1 MSNSGN
7 VIINFFLSNHF
18 EVNVKELF
26 FEKSSVHL
34 FFFFYKKLGKKFQCE
49 KNMIKNLNFVKQ
61 EKSTKQS

>member
-34 FFFFYKKLGKKFQCE
+34 FFFFLQKIG
-49 KNMIKNLNFVKQ
+49 
-61 EKSTKQS
+61 

>member
-34 FFFFYKKLGKKFQCE
+34 FFFFFT
-49 KNMIKNLNFVKQ
+49 KNWVKNSSVKR
-61 EKSTKQS
+61 T